1 MAKVDRREF
10 IKLVGAGGVGTGAG
24 FMLAEA
30 NKDPVEH
37 LIPYMVPP
45 EEFSPGVVTWYNSVC
60 GMCSSGCGISVR
72 TREGRPKK
80 IEGNPLHPV
89 NQGRLCALG
98 QAGLQTLYN
107 PDRLTGA
114 MLLHGERG
122 NGTFLQMTWDEC
134 LEVAAERIGTAR
146 DSGGNVYVLSE
157 GVNGHLAELLALFTG
172 GLGNGQLLY
181 HDFDHPHSLY
191 AANNRLFG
199 EDRMPYY
206 DIGNSD
212 YLLSFGADFLNHWLS
227 PVHHSLGFGR
237 SRGRHG
243 ARGKFVQIEPK
254 MSISGAAADE
264 WVPATP
270 GTEGFLALGIAHHLV
285 AEGAYEGEDA
295 EAWSVALADHTPANA
310 AERTGV
316 PEETIVQLADEL
328 SHANHGLVIG
338 GGSAAAG
345 SNGVDTLVA
354 ITALN
359 HLVGNIG
366 EAGGIIFNGN
376 PVSGSSAI
384 DNRASYQRMEGL
396 VENARQGNI
405 DVLIVNNT
413 DPVFT
418 MPQAAEFREAMASI
432 PFIISLSTFMDDTT
446 ALADVIL
453 PSHTYLESWGD
464 DMPEPGVGF
473 SIGAVSQPVV
483 SPLYDTRAT
492 GDIVIELG
500 NRLGIGEA
508 IPWSSM
514 EDCIK
519 EGWRRIYES
528 VPTDEGE
535 AADFDSFW
543 NDVLVS
549 GVWGENV
556 RREDVVTINADTVSA
571 IDVADPE
578 YAGDIGEYPFILHP
592 YVTTALYDGRGA
604 NLPWMQ
610 ELPDPMTSIVYGSWV
625 EINPVTAA
633 DMGISDG
640 DILRVTSTQGT
651 IEAPAVLFPAIM
663 PEVVAMPIGQGH
675 EEFGRYASKR
685 GVNPIQILA
694 PSVDADSGG
703 LATGATRVSIEV
715 TGRRAEPVKIGGE
728 ARQLGR
734 GIVQTTG
741 GGGDT
746 GHSAKL
752 NSIPIAVESA

>member
-1 MAKVDRREF
+1 
-10 IKLVGAGGVGTGAG
+10 
-24 FMLAEA
+24 
-30 NKDPVEH
+30 
-37 LIPYMVPP
+37 
-45 EEFSPGVVTWYNSVC
+45 
-60 GMCSSGCGISVR
+60 
-72 TREGRPKK
+72 
-80 IEGNPLHPV
+80 
-89 NQGRLCALG
+89 
-98 QAGLQTLYN
+98 
-107 PDRLTGA
+107 
-114 MLLHGERG
+114 
-122 NGTFLQMTWDEC
+122 
-134 LEVAAERIGTAR
+134 
-146 DSGGNVYVLSE
+146 
-157 GVNGHLAELLALFTG
+157 
-172 GLGNGQLLY
+172 
-181 HDFDHPHSLY
+181 
-191 AANNRLFG
+191 
-199 EDRMPYY
+199 
-206 DIGNSD
+206 
-212 YLLSFGADFLNHWLS
+212 
-227 PVHHSLGFGR
+227 
-237 SRGRHG
+237 
-243 ARGKFVQIEPK
+243 
-254 MSISGAAADE
+254 
-264 WVPATP
+264 
-270 GTEGFLALGIAHHLV
+270 
-285 AEGAYEGEDA
+285 
-295 EAWSVALADHTPANA
+295 
-310 AERTGV
+310 
-316 PEETIVQLADEL
+316 
-328 SHANHGLVIG
+328 
-338 GGSAAAG
+338 
-345 SNGVDTLVA
+345 
-354 ITALN
+354 
-359 HLVGNIG
+359 
-366 EAGGIIFNGN
+366 
-376 PVSGSSAI
+376 
-384 DNRASYQRMEGL
+384 MEGL

-446 ALADVIL
+446 ALADVVL

-500 NRLGIGEA
+500 NRLGMGEA
-508 IPWSSM
+508 IPWASM
-514 EDCIK
+514 ENCIK
-519 EGWRRIYES
+519 DGWRRIYES

-535 AADFDSFW
+535 TADFDSFW

-556 RREDVVTINADTVSA
+556 RRDDAVTINADAVSA

-703 LATGATRVSIEV
+703 LATGATRVSIAV

-741 GGGDT
+741 GGGDA